1 MMIPSGENGDF
12 DPMVHVEQQGPEQWI
27 RIHGHHPHHRH
38 DGIPRFPM
46 GKHHDFFANKRFPE
60 EREERFPM
68 GKHHDFFAEKSFPE
82 ERDRER
88 FQMGKHHDF
97 FADKRF
103 VEERQA
109 GGFLRSVRKFLNG
122 QF

>member
-12 DPMVHVEQQGPEQWI
+12 DPMVHIEQQGPEQWL
-27 RIHGHHPHHRH
+27 RIHRHHPHHLHHRH

-46 GKHHDFFANKRFPE
+46 GKHHDFFANKR
-60 EREERFPM
+60 
-68 GKHHDFFAEKSFPE
+68 FPE